1 MPYTP
6 FHLGPALFIG
16 LLLFPILDLPTFIIA
31 NVIVDIEPFL
41 VIFFQ
46 LDYPLHGYIHS
57 YLGGTI
63 IAVILAVVMF
73 LIKDYMQVVMN
84 IFKLYQKSSFKQIL
98 FTSLLVVYLHISLD
112 SPLYLDIKP
121 FWPLDF
127 NPLYRTGS
135 GFEIY
140 SLCVISFLIAFIL
153 YAYKLIKMRKT

>member
-41 VIFFQ
+41 VILFQ
-46 LDYPLHGYIHS
+46 LDYPLHGYFHS

-84 IFKLYQKSSFKQIL
+84 VFKLYQKSSFKQIL
-98 FTSLLVVYLHISLD
+98 STSLLGVYLHISLD

-127 NPLYRTGS
+127 NPLYGVGS

-140 SLCVISFLIAFIL
+140 GICSICFLIAFIL
-153 YAYKLIKMRKT
+153 YVYRLIKMRMT